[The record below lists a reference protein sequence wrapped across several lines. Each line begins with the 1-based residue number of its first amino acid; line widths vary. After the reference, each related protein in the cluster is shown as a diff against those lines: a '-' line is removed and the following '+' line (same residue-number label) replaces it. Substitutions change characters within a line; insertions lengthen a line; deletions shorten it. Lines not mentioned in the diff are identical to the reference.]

1 MINHS
6 SLPESLWGEA
16 IKTVVYILNQVPSK
30 VAAKTPY
37 ELWTGKKPSIRYLE
51 RSTGFKFY
59 DPSSK
64 SFFETGNA
72 KFIED
77 VEYGG
82 KNINTLELPPTHNE
96 ELSPIHEEEQ
106 QQPQLEVS
114 LRRSTRKK
122 RTMIPNDYIVYLQEH
137 EFDMGLDND
146 PISFN
151 QVKQSVN
158 SHKWMETMKDEM
170 KSMKDN
176 DVWDL
181 VEYLEEAK
189 PIGCKW
195 IYKTKQDSKGNT
207 DVKIA
212 LLTGGIEETIYM
224 VQPENFESKKSKHLR
239 TKDFKLTYWRSD
251 HLEIIG
257 YSDSD
262 FDGCIDSRR
271 STSKYVFMLAKGVV
285 SWNSVKKSLI
295 ATSTMEGEFI
305 TCYEASNKA
314 I

>member
-16 IKTVVYILNQVPSK
+16 IKTIVYILNQVPSK
-30 VAAKTPY
+30 VATKTPY
-37 ELWTGKKPSIRYLE
+37 ELWTRKKPSIRS
-51 RSTGFKFY
+51 RGFKFY

-82 KNINTLELPPTHNE
+82 KNINTLELSSTHNE
-96 ELSPIHEEEQ
+96 ELSPIHEEKQ

-137 EFDMGLDND
+137 EFDMGLEDD

-158 SHKWMETMKDEM
+158 SHKWMEAMKDEM

-181 VEYLEEAK
+181 VEFLEEAK

-239 TKDFKLTYWRSD
+239 SD
-251 HLEIIG
+251 HLKIIG
-257 YSDSD
+257 YSNFD